1 MAEKNCSG
9 SIQCSTDVCFGCI
22 ASNYRQQLRRSKLLS
37 FVEAPMRLLRLQDVE
52 IAPRDRVFR
61 HSRMR
66 ALIDWLAGFAAT
78 AALFFNAY
86 TRKWPPGYLFG
97 SFLLLFVLLTLRM
110 VTARF
115 HPSNWLVR
123 MNETGIYV
131 QYRSYLNYQ
140 LPADD
145 PSVVFFS
152 PGEIASA
159 RLVKER
165 VETPDPAKPG
175 ATQTQYL
182 RYIEIE
188 LSGDTALLA
197 DALNAERGEQAP
209 LEKRWYGTSSTLY
222 RDYPVTMTAPMFL
235 RIRWD
240 VVPGAHKFLD
250 ALRPYMVIA
259 DPVSLTQDF
268 THLKSL
274 NREDQQKQLRE
285 LAARGQTIT
294 AIYAASKL
302 YGCSLGEAKKLVE
315 FSAGELGAAIA
326 PGFRLLAL
334 RRTILSR
341 RCGHVAVA
349 FVRQHRGQ

>member
-1 MAEKNCSG
+1 
-9 SIQCSTDVCFGCI
+9 
-22 ASNYRQQLRRSKLLS
+22 
-37 FVEAPMRLLRLQDVE
+37 MRLLPLQDVE
-52 IAPRDRVFR
+52 IGLNDRVFR
-61 HSRMR
+61 HARLQ
-66 ALIDWLAGFAAT
+66 ALIVWLAGFAAT
-78 AALFFNAY
+78 TALFFHAY
-86 TRKWPPGYLFG
+86 TGKWPPGYIFG
-97 SFLLLFVLLTLRM
+97 SFLFLFVLLTLRM

-140 LPADD
+140 LPTDD
-145 PSVVFFS
+145 PSVVFVS
-152 PGEIASA
+152 LGEIASA

-165 VETPDPAKPG
+165 VATPDPAKPG
-175 ATQTQYL
+175 GTQTQYL
-182 RYIEIE
+182 RYVELE
-188 LSGDTALLA
+188 LSGETAPLA
-197 DALNAERGEQAP
+197 KALQAERAEQAP

-222 RDYPVTMTAPMFL
+222 RDYPLTMTAPTFL

-250 ALRPYMVIA
+250 ALRPYTVIA

-294 AIYAASKL
+294 AMYAARNL
-302 YGCSLGEAKKLVE
+302 YGCSLGEAKELVD
-315 FSAGELGAAIA
+315 S
-326 PGFRLLAL
+326 L
-334 RRTILSR
+334 RENEVPR
-341 RCGHVAVA
+341 
-349 FVRQHRGQ
+349 

>member
-1 MAEKNCSG
+1 
-9 SIQCSTDVCFGCI
+9 
-22 ASNYRQQLRRSKLLS
+22 
-37 FVEAPMRLLRLQDVE
+37 MRLLRLQHVE
-52 IAPRDRVFR
+52 IGPRDRVFR

-66 ALIDWLAGFAAT
+66 ALIVWLAGFAAT
-78 AALFFNAY
+78 AAFFFNAY
-86 TRKWPPGYLFG
+86 TRKWPPGYFFG

-145 PSVVFFS
+145 PSVVFLS
-152 PGEIASA
+152 LGEIASA

-182 RYIEIE
+182 RYVEIE
-188 LSGDTALLA
+188 LSGHTALLA
-197 DALNAERGEQAP
+197 DALQAERGEQAP
-209 LEKRWYGTSSTLY
+209 LKKRWYGTSSTLY
-222 RDYPVTMTAPMFL
+222 RDYPVTMTAPTFL

-240 VVPGAHKFLD
+240 VVPGARKFLD
-250 ALRPYMVIA
+250 ALRPYTVIA
-259 DPVSLTQDF
+259 DPISLTQDF

-294 AIYAASKL
+294 AMYAARKL
-302 YGCSLGEAKKLVE
+302 YGCSLGEAKELVD
-315 FSAGELGAAIA
+315 S
-326 PGFRLLAL
+326 L
-334 RRTILSR
+334 RKNEVPR
-341 RCGHVAVA
+341 
-349 FVRQHRGQ
+349 